1 MQEQNIRTALEK
13 LRAQKLR
20 RVDLH
25 KLVDGI
31 DGGKD
36 DAEIAQQFDLDVGDV
51 RLIRRVLEE

>member
-25 KLVDGI
+25 MLLESI

-36 DAEIAQQFDLDVGDV
+36 DAEIAQQFNVDVVDV
-51 RLIRRVLEE
+51 QRIRRVLRE

>member
-1 MQEQNIRTALEK
+1 MQERNIRTALEK

-25 KLVDGI
+25 KVLDDI

-36 DAEIAQQFDLDVGDV
+36 DAEIAQQFNVDEVDV
-51 RLIRRVLEE
+51 RLIRRVLRE